1 MMALLVY
8 IIYTETRLADFDKD
22 LLNWIV
28 FNKISLLIYKL
39 V

>member
-8 IIYTETRLADFDKD
+8 IIYTGTRLADFDKD
-22 LLNWIV
+22 SLNWIV